1 MDIAYAPFVERFQP
15 FLMDVK
21 NYDITVGRPRLT
33 AWFEVEHT
41 VKSYLFLYAYYSYW
55 ENISWYGKCS
65 CRCIEVIL

>member
-41 VKSYLFLYAYYSYW
+41 VKSYLFLYAYYSY
-55 ENISWYGKCS
+55 
-65 CRCIEVIL
+65 